1 MKYCNIDRKREEKG
15 LSKREL
21 ADEVGI
27 SLKTY
32 YNWINGKTDIPSSA
46 LLKMST
52 MFNVSI
58 DYLLIGSTG
67 VKEGPDRR

>member
-21 ADEVGI
+21 TDEVGI

-32 YNWINGKTDIPSSA
+32 YNWINGKTDIPSCKLIRLSKI
-46 LLKMST
+46 LGCGIDFMLK
-52 MFNVSI
+52 
-58 DYLLIGSTG
+58 
-67 VKEGPDRR
+67 E

>member
-21 ADEVGI
+21 AAEIGI